1 MDTKCDLTKNLL
13 ISNTKNPRLLRFSGN
28 GPSYPS
34 PAGNAWY
41 FLAKSIW
48 WLTLDVQREST
59 CKHCLA
65 RSKNLGHSV
74 TVRWVASTCAT
85 GSLCQKRPW
94 TQNVIQQR
102 TSWYPTVSNAWNYQ
116 VCVCL
121 EIVVPVQAL
130 QNACSCGQCHSL
142 LINFNLVTDIWR
154 SNRKAHLVIWI
165 WSNAD
170 VCRCW
175 KYNPCSKWLQTSQFH
190 WWKKM
195 ILTCLCL
202 CHETTGKAITHNLI
216 ALLIHALKCHGPA
229 SRQLATVLGIP
240 KNLGASVTVRWV
252 ASTCATGSLC
262 QKRPWTQ
269 NVI

>member
-1 MDTKCDLTKNLL
+1 MW
-13 ISNTKNPRLLRFSGN
+13 SNKEPPDNSRVKPPGFVFLWKLLRVSTYCKFSVKTF
-28 GPSYPS
+28 
-34 PAGNAWY
+34 ALVGNAVH
-41 FLAKSIW
+41 FLSIYTW
-48 WLTLDVQREST
+48 WLIFDAPTA
-59 CKHCLA
+59 KH
-65 RSKNLGHSV
+65 
-74 TVRWVASTCAT
+74 
-85 GSLCQKRPW
+85 
-94 TQNVIQQR
+94 
-102 TSWYPTVSNAWNYQ
+102 
-116 VCVCL
+116 
-121 EIVVPVQAL
+121 
-130 QNACSCGQCHSL
+130 
-142 LINFNLVTDIWR
+142 
-154 SNRKAHLVIWI
+154 IWI

-175 KYNPCSKWLQTSQFH
+175 KHKPCSKWLQTSQFH
-190 WWKKM
+190 RWKKT

-202 CHETTGKAITHNLI
+202 CHETNWKAITHNLI

>member
-13 ISNTKNPRLLRFSGN
+13 ISDGLKRLKLPGFVFVWKLLRLSTYCKFSVKTF
-28 GPSYPS
+28 
-34 PAGNAWY
+34 ALVGNAVH
-41 FLAKSIW
+41 FLSTW
-48 WLTLDVQREST
+48 WLIFDAPTA
-59 CKHCLA
+59 KH
-65 RSKNLGHSV
+65 
-74 TVRWVASTCAT
+74 
-85 GSLCQKRPW
+85 
-94 TQNVIQQR
+94 
-102 TSWYPTVSNAWNYQ
+102 
-116 VCVCL
+116 
-121 EIVVPVQAL
+121 
-130 QNACSCGQCHSL
+130 
-142 LINFNLVTDIWR
+142 
-154 SNRKAHLVIWI
+154 IWI

-175 KYNPCSKWLQTSQFH
+175 KYNPSSKWFQTSQFH

-202 CHETTGKAITHNLI
+202 CHETNWKAITHNLI

-240 KNLGASVTVRWV
+240 KNLGHSVTVRWV